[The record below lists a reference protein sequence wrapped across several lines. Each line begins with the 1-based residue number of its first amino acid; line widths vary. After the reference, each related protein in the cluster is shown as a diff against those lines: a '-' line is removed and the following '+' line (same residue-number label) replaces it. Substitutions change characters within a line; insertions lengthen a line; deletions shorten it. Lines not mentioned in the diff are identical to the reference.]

1 MACETHV
8 HHTFG
13 KGARRSRGEKARETN
28 MKKNKKN
35 SLTSALR
42 VPTAALLTRTWQRE
56 RANETPPGYISCS
69 VTSINLGGGGAGV
82 ARRVRACKF
91 MNDISLQSQ
100 CQARRQHL
108 ASHQRFT
115 SIYVHIRPGTPQT
128 CACIVHNASFGAWI
142 GFHVAASSRYFYL
155 FIWTITFAA
164 AGTSRL
170 SLLAFQ
176 TPSILAQ
183 LSYNDDE
190 EYKM

>member
-1 MACETHV
+1 MK
-8 HHTFG
+8 HTFIT
-13 KGARRSRGEKARETN
+13 RSEKAREDHEGR
-28 MKKNKKN
+28 KREKQIWNKKKKTA
-35 SLTSALR
+35 SPQPLR

-91 MNDISLQSQ
+91 MNDISLRSQ

-115 SIYVHIRPGTPQT
+115 SIYVHIRPGMPQT
-128 CACIVHNASFGAWI
+128 CARIVHDASFGAWI

-176 TPSILAQ
+176 TPSILAR